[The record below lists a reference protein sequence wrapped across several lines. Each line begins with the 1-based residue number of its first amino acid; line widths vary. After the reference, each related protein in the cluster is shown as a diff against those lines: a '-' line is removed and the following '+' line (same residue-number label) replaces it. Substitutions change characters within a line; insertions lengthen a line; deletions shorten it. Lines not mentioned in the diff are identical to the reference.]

1 MDRDLI
7 ELLKRMKYYLVLNGV
22 FLGIE
27 IPLVNALY
35 FQLLPRMTDSAGRW
49 GWLIWIIS
57 PAVGLLTSAGFFA
70 VLRGVLFEDY
80 QKRLLEKERRPPAP

>member
-7 ELLKRMKYYLVLNGV
+7 ELLKRMKYYLILNGV

-27 IPLVNALY
+27 IPLVNALF
-35 FQLLPRMTDSAGRW
+35 FQLLPRVTSAPGRW
-49 GWLIWIIS
+49 GWLTWIVS
-57 PAVGLLTSAGFFA
+57 PVVGLLTSAGFYA

-80 QKRLLEKERRPPAP
+80 QHRLLEKDRRPPAP